1 MNGLLDTAVLVDLL
15 RAYPPALDWFAGQ
28 EQLGITP
35 VVWLELIEGAR
46 DAAAQKRA
54 VWFLRHFERVDILS
68 EDFDW
73 AIEQALLFKLSHGAD
88 MMDCLIASAAHRL
101 DLPLFTR
108 NLKHFAPLL
117 GPLARKPY

>member
-1 MNGLLDTAVLVDLL
+1 VNGLLDTAVLVDLL

-46 DAAAQKRA
+46 NAAAQKRA
-54 VWFLRHFERVDILS
+54 VRLLRHFERVDTLP
-68 EDFDW
+68 EDFDGS
-73 AIEQALLFKLSHGAD
+73 IEQALSFKLSHGAD

-108 NLKHFAPLL
+108 NLKHFVPLL

>member
-15 RAYPPALDWFAGQ
+15 RSYPPALDWFAGQ

-35 VVWLELIEGAR
+35 IVWLELIEGAR

-73 AIEQALLFKLSHGAD
+73 AIERALMFKLSHGAD
-88 MMDCLIASAAHRL
+88 MMDCLIASTAQRL
-101 DLPLFTR
+101 DLPLFTP
-108 NLKHFAPLL
+108 NLKHFVPLL